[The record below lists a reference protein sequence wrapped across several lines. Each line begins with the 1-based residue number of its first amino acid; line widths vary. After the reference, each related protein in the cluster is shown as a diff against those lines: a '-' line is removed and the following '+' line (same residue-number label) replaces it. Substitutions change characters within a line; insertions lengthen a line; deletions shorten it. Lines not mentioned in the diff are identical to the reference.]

1 MSTLNDYLK
10 RREAVLNDTCNG
22 EDKVIYSANYYEDQ
36 DEKTALK
43 QVGGSHYQVA
53 NMQVWDIIDAYHLD
67 PYTANIIKYALRFPY
82 KAGRQD
88 IEKLIH
94 YAEKLHTVYDDVKE
108 HYYAGA

>member
-1 MSTLNDYLK
+1 MSTWDYLK
-10 RREAVLNDTCNG
+10 ETNRDECGG
-22 EDKVIYSANYYEDQ
+22 EQNKAIYSANYFEEQ
-36 DEKTALK
+36 DAQKK

-53 NMQVWDIIDAYHLD
+53 KMQVWDIIDAYHLD
-67 PYTANIIKYALRFPY
+67 PYTANIVKYALRFPY

-94 YAEKLHTVYDDVKE
+94 YAEKLHAVYDDVKE

>member
-1 MSTLNDYLK
+1 MSCTLSDYIEEKQK
-10 RREAVLNDTCNG
+10 RDGIV
-22 EDKVIYSANYYEDQ
+22 S
-36 DEKTALK
+36 K
-43 QVGGSHYQVA
+43 QIGGNHYQVA
-53 NMQVWDIIDAYHLD
+53 KMQVWDIIDAYHLD

-94 YAEKLHTVYDDVKE
+94 YAEKLHTVCDEVKE

>member
-1 MSTLNDYLK
+1 MICTIEEAFEDYVK
-10 RREAVLNDTCNG
+10 RNGLSEA
-22 EDKVIYSANYYEDQ
+22 
-36 DEKTALK
+36 K
-43 QVGGSHYQVA
+43 QIGGNHYQIA
-53 NMQVWDIIDAYHLD
+53 KMQPWDIIDAYHLD

-94 YAEKLHTVYDDVKE
+94 YAEKLYSVYDEVKE

>member
-1 MSTLNDYLK
+1 MSCTEKELLDERQKRETLRNIKY
-10 RREAVLNDTCNG
+10 AGAASMCF
-22 EDKVIYSANYYEDQ
+22 DKLENNAQ
-36 DEKTALK
+36 KK

-53 NMQVWDIIDAYHLD
+53 KMQVWDIIDAYHLD
-67 PYTANIIKYALRFPY
+67 PYTANIVKYALRFPY

-94 YAEKLHTVYDDVKE
+94 YAEKLHAVYDDVKE

>member
-1 MSTLNDYLK
+1 MNVNEMPSELRQYWLDK
-10 RREAVLNDTCNG
+10 CGG
-22 EDKVIYSANYYEDQ
+22 EEKLIYSANYYE
-36 DEKTALK
+36 EKEEKPASK
-43 QVGGSHYQVA
+43 QVGGNHYQVA
-53 NMQVWDIIDAYHLD
+53 KMQVWDIIDAYHLD

-94 YAEKLHTVYDDVKE
+94 YAEKLHTVYDEVKE

>member
-1 MSTLNDYLK
+1 MNFHGLEANDKTVYPD
-10 RREAVLNDTCNG
+10 ECAG
-22 EDKVIYSANYYEDQ
+22 EE
-36 DEKTALK
+36 EKYR
-43 QVGGSHYQVA
+43 QVGGNHYQVA
-53 NMQVWDIIDAYHLD
+53 KMQVWDIIDAYHLD

-94 YAEKLHTVYDDVKE
+94 YAEKLHRVYDEVKE

>member
-1 MSTLNDYLK
+1 MKELDQYTICSHD
-10 RREAVLNDTCNG
+10 EAEFFHKARQAAQQADSCAG
-22 EDKVIYSANYYEDQ
+22 E
-36 DEKTALK
+36 EKKK

-53 NMQVWDIIDAYHLD
+53 KMQVWDIIDAYHLD
-67 PYTANIIKYALRFPY
+67 PYTSNIIKYALRFPY

>member
-1 MSTLNDYLK
+1 MNNFTEFDVVM
-10 RREAVLNDTCNG
+10 ADICGG
-22 EDKVIYSANYYEDQ
+22 E
-36 DEKTALK
+36 EKKK

-53 NMQVWDIIDAYHLD
+53 KMQVWDIIDAFHPD

-94 YAEKLHTVYDDVKE
+94 YAEKLHSVYDEVMED
-108 HYYAGA
+108 YYAGA

>member
-1 MSTLNDYLK
+1 MNTWDELRQQLDKDYCAGE
-10 RREAVLNDTCNG
+10 EA
-22 EDKVIYSANYYEDQ
+22 KHR
-36 DEKTALK
+36 

-53 NMQVWDIIDAYHLD
+53 KMQVWDIIDAYHLD

-94 YAEKLHTVYDDVKE
+94 YAEKLHTVYDEVKE